1 MPLLNLKSLCKGL
14 DGGDWAGFMRDWDR
28 SLRAANHPET
38 TRYNYL
44 LPVAQLARYL
54 RSPESEYAGSAAALD
69 PTAVKKRHVE
79 SFQSWMIETRSA
91 STALNKHKGLQQFF
105 KWLVAEGEMDAH
117 PMVRVPQPK
126 CEKKLIPV
134 MRDDETKK
142 LLDFVRAKK
151 DFSAIRDEALIRLYY
166 NTGARLSEIGNLLL
180 TDVDMNTQ
188 SIHVHG
194 KGAKDRRVRFGTKT
208 ARALSVYLRA
218 RAKKRYADEIPQL
231 WMAERGKVA
240 LTPNGIKLMLKRRG
254 QRAGLGHVHAH
265 RWRHNFAHEWKLA
278 GGNTGDLMLLLG
290 WSSEDMPRHY
300 GASAAAER
308 AQELQTQMGIGE
320 KI

>member
-1 MPLLNLKSLCKGL
+1 MPLLNLNSLLKGL
-14 DGGDWAGFMRDWDR
+14 EGTDWANFLRDWDR
-28 SLRAANHPET
+28 MLRAANHPET

-44 LPVAQLARYL
+44 LAATQLARYL
-54 RSPESEYAGSAAALD
+54 RSPESEYAGSGAATD

-79 SFQSWMIETRSA
+79 TFQSWMIETRSA
-91 STALNKHKGLQQFF
+91 STALNKHKSLQQFF
-105 KWLVAEGEMDAH
+105 KFLVGEDEMDVH
-117 PMVRVPQPK
+117 PMDRVPQPK
-126 CEKKLIPV
+126 TEKKLIPI
-134 MRDDETKK
+134 MRDEETKK
-142 LLDFVRAKK
+142 LITHIRQKK
-151 DFSAIRDEALIRLYY
+151 DFSAIRDEALVRLYY

-180 TDVDMNTQ
+180 TDIDMNTQ

-208 ARALSVYLRA
+208 ARVLSQYLRA

-254 QRAGLGHVHAH
+254 KKAGLGHVHAH
-265 RWRHNFAHEWKLA
+265 RWRHNYAHEWKLA

-290 WSSEDMPRHY
+290 WSSDDMPRHY

-308 AQELQTQMGIGE
+308 AQELQSQMGIGE
-320 KI
+320 KV